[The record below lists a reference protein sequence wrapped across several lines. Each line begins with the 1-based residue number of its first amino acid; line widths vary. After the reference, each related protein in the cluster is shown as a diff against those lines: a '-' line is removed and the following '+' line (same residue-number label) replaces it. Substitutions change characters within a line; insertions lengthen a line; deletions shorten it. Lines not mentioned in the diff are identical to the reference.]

1 MYGMVNNAIRLFVI
15 ENHGAETWQQ
25 VCQRTGVDPG
35 EFAAVLPYDDSV
47 SLDLIAQA
55 SARTGLNMEELLR
68 RIGRYWVHFAA
79 TSAFG
84 PLIAFGGTN
93 FEEFLGNLDAM
104 HSKIKSSLPKL
115 APPSF
120 RVERQNDGNLRVT
133 YRSCRDGLFPF
144 VEGLFEGLSDHF
156 GQSVDILGFEC
167 LGPGQAQ
174 WILHVGDRDAQLS
187 AA

>member
-1 MYGMVNNAIRLFVI
+1 MYGMVNNAIRLFII

-25 VCQRTGVDPG
+25 VCQGAGIDSG
-35 EFAAVLPYDDSV
+35 EFAGMLPYDDAV

-55 SARTGLNMEELLR
+55 SARTGLSVEELLR

-79 TSAFG
+79 HSSFG
-84 PLIAFGGTN
+84 PLIAFGGSH

-115 APPSF
+115 APPTF
-120 RVERQNDGNLRVT
+120 GVERQSDGNLRVT
-133 YRSCRDGLFPF
+133 YRSCRDGLFVF
-144 VEGLFEGLSDHF
+144 VEGLFAGLSDHF
-156 GQSVDILGFEC
+156 GQPVDILDFER
-167 LGPGQAQ
+167 LGPGQAR